1 MKTTGYTKRSTGF
14 KMKVL
19 DLKRD
24 SEEVKKLCRRGE
36 AEYSAASDA
45 ARKILYD
52 VKLRGDAAVFDYTK
66 KFDGFDL
73 NEKNIRVTTKEVDG
87 AFDRV
92 SPETLKALKHAVR
105 NIRFFHKRQFKS
117 IKMKWNT
124 RVEDGIVVGE
134 KTTPIDSVGCYVPGG
149 RATYPSTVL
158 MNCIPAKI
166 AGVPRIVVSSPPPIA
181 DTVLSACKLCGVS
194 EVYRMGGA
202 QAIGALAYG
211 TKTVPRVSKI
221 VGPGNKYV
229 AAAKMLVYG
238 TVDVDMPAGPSEV
251 AVIADETAN
260 PAFVEKDLLAQ
271 AEHDPDAVC
280 VLVTTDPKLPGKI
293 KASGKQFSAVVAGSL
308 EEAVEFTDEF
318 APEHLE
324 VMTRNPEKVAA
335 RIRNAGAVFLGPY
348 APVAAGDYASGG
360 NHVLPTGGTARF
372 SSPLSVRDFLK
383 TTLVQKINKNGL
395 ARLRQTVTALA
406 ESEGLVRHKESVEKR
421 FLG

>member
-1 MKTTGYTKRSTGF
+1 
-14 KMKVL
+14 
-19 DLKRD
+19 
-24 SEEVKKLCRRGE
+24 
-36 AEYSAASDA
+36 
-45 ARKILYD
+45 
-52 VKLRGDAAVFDYTK
+52 
-66 KFDGFDL
+66 
-73 NEKNIRVTTKEVDG
+73 
-87 AFDRV
+87 
-92 SPETLKALKHAVR
+92 
-105 NIRFFHKRQFKS
+105 
-117 IKMKWNT
+117 
-124 RVEDGIVVGE
+124 
-134 KTTPIDSVGCYVPGG
+134 
-149 RATYPSTVL
+149 
-158 MNCIPAKI
+158 
-166 AGVPRIVVSSPPPIA
+166 
-181 DTVLSACKLCGVS
+181 
-194 EVYRMGGA
+194 MGGA

>member
-1 MKTTGYTKRSTGF
+1 
-14 KMKVL
+14 MKVL